1 MYTISDEQIDF
12 ILSDF
17 EARGIKN
24 KELQMDLLDHVCCI
38 IESQLNP
45 SDDFKAFYQKTIKT
59 FYKSELKEIQE
70 EIRVLKS
77 NKYYYQ
83 MKKLSKLFGFTALGF
98 ILAGALFKYMHWTGG
113 SPMIFGG
120 SVFFN
125 LWLII
130 QFILAGQSDRG
141 STLVN
146 VLGLFAM
153 ISSVIGALFKI
164 MHWPY
169 AEIVMIVGS
178 VFWFTFIFYLIIRG
192 FRKPG
197 TRGIKRHSN

>member
-38 IESQLNP
+38 IEAQLNP

-70 EIRVLKS
+70 EIRVLRS

-83 MKKLSKLFGFTALGF
+83 MKKLNLPFG
-98 ILAGALFKYMHWTGG
+98 ILALIGTLGGALFKVQHWPGASILLTLGG
-113 SPMIFGG
+113 L
-120 SVFFN
+120 FFN
-125 LWLII
+125 LWLLL
-130 QFILAGQSDRG
+130 QFAIAGQSDRRLF
-141 STLVN
+141 SSRAVN
-146 VLGLFAM
+146 LLGLLAM

-169 AEIVMIVGS
+169 AEIVMIVGLI
-178 VFWFTFIFYLIIRG
+178 FWFWFIFYLLIRG
-192 FRKPG
+192 FRKSSKP
-197 TRGIKRHSN
+197 TV